1 MEFDYNN
8 LTTEQTNA
16 LSEGLDEMDALSI
29 VTLMNTADAE
39 VALCVRKALPDI
51 ARAAEAVSARM
62 KKGGRLIYLGA
73 GTSGRLGVLD
83 ASECPP
89 TFGVSPDTVIGLI
102 AGGDGALRTAV
113 EGAED
118 NSDLAIA
125 DLKAKGLTGL
135 DSVVAISASGTAAYC
150 IGALEYARS
159 LGALCVSLCCNAA
172 APLRLAA
179 DIPITV
185 VTGPEILSGSTR
197 LKAGTAA
204 KMVLN
209 MLSTAVMV
217 LKGKCYR
224 NLMVDMSASNK
235 KLRNRSIRMIM
246 KACSVSRPE
255 AEGLLEASKGSIK
268 AAIVMHEAGA
278 GCDEAEKA
286 LLETGGF
293 TRRAISLLKGASPVP
308 GIPESRPKC

>member
-1 MEFDYNN
+1 MGFDYSN

-39 VALCVRKALPDI
+39 VCLSVRKALPDI
-51 ARAAEAVSARM
+51 ARAVEAISARM
-62 KKGGRLIYLGA
+62 KKGGRLFYLGA

-118 NSDLAIA
+118 NSDLAKE
-125 DLKAKGLTGL
+125 DLKAKGLTCL

-150 IGALEYARS
+150 MGALEYARS
-159 LGALCVSLCCNAA
+159 TGALCISLCCNAA
-172 APLRLAA
+172 APLHSAA

-197 LKAGTAA
+197 LRAGTAT

-217 LKGKCYR
+217 LEGKCYR
-224 NLMVDMSASNK
+224 NLMVDMNASNK
-235 KLRNRSIRMIM
+235 KLRDRSIRMVI

-255 AEGLLEASKGSIK
+255 AEGLLEASGGSNK
-268 AAIVMHEAGA
+268 TAIVMHESNASRE
-278 GCDEAEKA
+278 EAEKA

-293 TRRAISLLKGASPVP
+293 TRRAISLLKS
-308 GIPESRPKC
+308 